1 MHLEP
6 LVADLALILVAS
18 AVVTIIFKKLKQP
31 VVLGYIVA
39 GFLISPNFDYLPTV
53 VDQEDISTWADL
65 GVIFLMF
72 GLGLEFSFKKL
83 AQVGGSA
90 FTVATTVMAMM
101 MLVDE
106 MESMQPRKIHSIE
119 PNPSN
124 LPTELPMRNMM
135 TSSVNA
141 VIAPVAPTFF
151 NFLILNSNPRPNIR
165 KMTPRSA
172 HVEISSCATTVGR

>member
-18 AVVTIIFKKLKQP
+18 AIVTIIFRKLKQP
-31 VVLGYIVA
+31 VVLGFIVA
-39 GFLISPNFDYLPTV
+39 GFLISPHFDYLPTV
-53 VDQEDISTWADL
+53 VAQEDISTWADL

-101 MLVDE
+101 MLIDADV
-106 MESMQPRKIHSIE
+106 
-119 PNPSN
+119 
-124 LPTELPMRNMM
+124 
-135 TSSVNA
+135 
-141 VIAPVAPTFF
+141 
-151 NFLILNSNPRPNIR
+151 
-165 KMTPRSA
+165 RSLLK
-172 HVEISSCATTVGR
+172 